1 VAWSGGYVG
10 VGVAAANLGGRIV
23 ADLIRG
29 ERSDLVDLPFVGHA
43 WRRDWEPEPLRYLGV
58 TAMYALYRT
67 ADKREAA
74 TGRPSRL
81 AGIANRITGRTH

>member
-1 VAWSGGYVG
+1 
-10 VGVAAANLGGRIV
+10 
-23 ADLIRG
+23 
-29 ERSDLVDLPFVGHA
+29 
-43 WRRDWEPEPLRYLGV
+43 
-58 TAMYALYRT
+58 MYALYRT